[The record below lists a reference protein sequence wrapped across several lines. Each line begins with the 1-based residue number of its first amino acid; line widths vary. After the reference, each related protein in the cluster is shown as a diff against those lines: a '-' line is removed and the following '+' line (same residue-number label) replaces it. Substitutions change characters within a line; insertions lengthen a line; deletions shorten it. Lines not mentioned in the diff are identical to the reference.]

1 MSDARSLSLP
11 PRGGLPGGFARI
23 TLPRTATVALAGAV
37 LISLLLAAGGST
49 QRLAFFIP
57 ASRQAFP
64 EWLRGPLSELEL
76 TLSPALDSALLIAL
90 CGCYA
95 VALTRAREI
104 SLRAATVAIVGA
116 HLAFMLAAPLYSA
129 DVFSYLDYA
138 RLGVLH
144 GIDPYLHPALA
155 APHDAVMPY
164 VRWRD
169 VTTPYG
175 PLFTIATYPLAWL
188 GVPAALWTLKLVVG
202 AASLGCVALVA
213 RIARQVRR
221 PVVPA
226 VLLVGLNPVALAYGV
241 GGGHNDFLAVALMLA
256 AITLAL
262 DRRDAGAG
270 AGLVLAAA
278 LKAPMG
284 LALPFL
290 LLARRSRS
298 GLAGALLALLG
309 VTVVATLAFGSSDLS
324 IVDQLAGQQRMVALL
339 SVPNAVGALLGLGG
353 LTTGVRIGA
362 AVALCGGMSALLWRA
377 WRGGDWL
384 AGTGWATL
392 LLLVTSAWLLPWYV
406 VWLLPIAAVAGDA
419 RLRTASLAFTAFIV
433 TTHVAH
439 YLS

>member
-1 MSDARSLSLP
+1 MSDGRSLSLP
-11 PRGGLPGGFARI
+11 PRGGLPGGLART
-23 TLPRTATVALAGAV
+23 TLPRAATVALAGAV

-49 QRLAFFIP
+49 QRLAYFIP

-76 TLSPALDSALLIAL
+76 TVSPALASALLIAL

-95 VALTRAREI
+95 VALTRAYEI
-104 SLRAATVAIVGA
+104 GLRAATVAVVGA
-116 HLAFMLAAPLYSA
+116 HLAFVLAAPLYSA

-144 GIDPYLHPALA
+144 GIDPYLHSALA
-155 APHDAVMPY
+155 APHDSVMPF
-164 VRWRD
+164 VRWRY

-175 PLFTIATYPLAWL
+175 PLFTMATYPLALL
-188 GVPAALWTLKLVVG
+188 GVPAGLWTLKLVVG

-213 RIARQVRR
+213 RIARQLRR

-226 VLLVGLNPVALAYGV
+226 VLLVGLNPVALAYGI
-241 GGGHNDFLAVALMLA
+241 GGGHNDFLAVLLMLA
-256 AITLAL
+256 GVTLAL
-262 DRRDAGAG
+262 DRRDGAGG

-284 LALPFL
+284 LALPFM

-298 GLAGALLALLG
+298 GLVGA
-309 VTVVATLAFGSSDLS
+309 VVALCAVTALATVAFGTSDLS

-339 SVPNAVGALLGLGG
+339 SVPNAIGALLGFGG
-353 LTTGVRIGA
+353 ITSGVRLA
-362 AVALCGGMSALLWRA
+362 AAIVLCGGIGALLWRA
-377 WRGGDWL
+377 WRGGDWI
-384 AGTGWATL
+384 ATTGWATL
-392 LLLVTSAWLLPWYV
+392 LLLVTSAWLLPWYL
-406 VWLLPIAAVAGDA
+406 VWLLPFAAVAGDA
-419 RLRTASLAFTAFIV
+419 RLRTATLAFTAFVV